1 MSSLTDSV
9 IQESDTVGYPV
20 QLKVVNNAV
29 RACYNVVQG
38 QLTNLISSS
47 ISWNIKRFRDFNY
60 YCNNKYWSYLNIV
73 IDCFRWIYP

>member
-47 ISWNIKRFRDFNY
+47 IS
-60 YCNNKYWSYLNIV
+60 
-73 IDCFRWIYP
+73 